1 MKKGV
6 KVLLGIVVIS
16 ILVGVIFF
24 TVDFF
29 RAKNNQKPVFCLLQ
43 NELNDGGTKIYI
55 GLGYKVIDY
64 HQMQDNNTYYNDVK
78 IGFWNMKYEEY
89 DSNAD
94 EVNQYTSRKNVSLEE
109 LPKDYSS
116 EQAIIDGC
124 LIISNNNKIYN
135 KSKLDEFLHNTSA
148 NYTEQKK
155 PSKIRIIQYTIEGQM
170 INKDVEYREDGKFI
184 ITTDFTRDDFSAEE
198 DRIISSKEYSSEEY
212 YILKSTGENLVEI
225 NLVTNEGKAED
236 AILICTYPREAE
248 IEELPSFYAKI
259 SEISQNS
266 ILVET
271 LEGEEERINV
281 SDKYSFQFENA
292 DNYDVGAVVKVTY
305 TGMVMESYPAQINVV
320 KLEKIELDDFSIVF
334 ENSSEE
340 KTTILDSS
348 IDGLTDY
355 NVYSFKG
362 KVFVIIDE
370 KIMSL
375 RNAILDKKITMDD
388 IINKATSDENLVKDT
403 YLDGG
408 SVRYNYKDYV
418 MIKCNTLNG
427 NKDVYFG
434 NTDLIL

>member
-6 KVLLGIVVIS
+6 KVLLGIVVII
-16 ILVGVIFF
+16 ILVGVIFV
-24 TVDFF
+24 TVNYI
-29 RAKNNQKPVFCLLQ
+29 KN
-43 NELNDGGTKIYI
+43 
-55 GLGYKVIDY
+55 
-64 HQMQDNNTYYNDVK
+64 
-78 IGFWNMKYEEY
+78 EEY
-89 DSNAD
+89 YSNEGNGITEQNNN
-94 EVNQYTSRKNVSLEE
+94 EVAQNTSWKYSDLEE

-170 INKDVEYREDGKFI
+170 IIKDVEYREDGKFI

-212 YILKSTGENLVEI
+212 YILKSTGENIVEI

-320 KLEKIELDDFSIVF
+320 KLEK
-334 ENSSEE
+334 N
-340 KTTILDSS
+340 
-348 IDGLTDY
+348 
-355 NVYSFKG
+355 
-362 KVFVIIDE
+362 
-370 KIMSL
+370 
-375 RNAILDKKITMDD
+375 
-388 IINKATSDENLVKDT
+388 
-403 YLDGG
+403 
-408 SVRYNYKDYV
+408 
-418 MIKCNTLNG
+418 
-427 NKDVYFG
+427 
-434 NTDLIL
+434 